1 MAPEKVRY
9 RKVTTRMWNDGNF
22 LALSAPKPSAQVL
35 WFFLLTG
42 PFSTPVPGV
51 VVATLGG
58 IADRLQWPAPATRRC
73 WDEIAAREMATADW
87 TRSLVWLPNAL
98 QHNKPESPNVAK
110 SWRRYMDEHV
120 PECLLRQAIERSI
133 LAELAR
139 IEKNPKAFVEAFRK
153 DFTEAFQEGHQ
164 RSFPESGNRE
174 QVQEPPKPPSGEGG
188 RLTRAERA
196 RAEADLAAFREREPR
211 YVAPVHR
218 EPGRDYPEP
227 RSCPHEPPCDDRE
240 VCLTLFAAARRSR
253 VSDALQR
260 ARRTVAS

>member
-22 LALSAPKPSAQVL
+22 LALSPPRPSAQVL

-58 IADRLQWPAPATRRC
+58 IADRLQWPSPATKRC
-73 WDEIAAREMATADW
+73 WEEIAVREMATADW
-87 TRSLVWLPNAL
+87 ARSLVWLPNAL

-120 PECLLRQAIERSI
+120 PECVLRATIERTI
-133 LAELAR
+133 VAELAQ
-139 IEKNPKAFVEAFRK
+139 IEKNPKAFM
-153 DFTEAFQEGHQ
+153 EAFQKDFKEATQ

-174 QVQEPPKPPSGEGG
+174 QVKTPPNPPVPGG
-188 RLTRAERA
+188 RRSFTRAELDDA
-196 RAEADLAAFREREPR
+196 RADLQAYRDTQPR

-218 EPGRDYPEP
+218 EAGREYPEP
-227 RSCPHEPPCDDRE
+227 RRCPHEPQHDDE
-240 VCLTLFAAARRSR
+240 AVCVALFAAARRDR
-253 VSDALQR
+253 I
-260 ARRTVAS
+260 ARELAVVAS